1 MSRYERSQY
10 LETLCSLRA
19 WYLAAPADDR
29 RSTLSIEDAIV
40 YAEAVMV
47 ALDVAAQKTPA
58 QPGVSFEELP
68 ASVSD
73 PRD

>member
-10 LETLCSLRA
+10 LETLCGLRE

-29 RSTLSIEDAIV
+29 RATLSIEDAIN

-47 ALDVAAQKTPA
+47 ALEVGGQETSGQPAA
-58 QPGVSFEELP
+58 SFEDLP